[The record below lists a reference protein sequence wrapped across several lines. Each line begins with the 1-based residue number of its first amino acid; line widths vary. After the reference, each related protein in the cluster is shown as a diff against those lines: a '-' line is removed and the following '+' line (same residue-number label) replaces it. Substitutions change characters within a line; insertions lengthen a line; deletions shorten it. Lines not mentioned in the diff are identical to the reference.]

1 MKEVCYV
8 PLSKHFQI
16 WEFVVKLT
24 IPTLTV
30 DQTDTASHTWT
41 IMEQLKLSV
50 NASLATMA
58 STVTVSKI

>member
-1 MKEVCYV
+1 MKEVCHV

-24 IPTLTV
+24 MSRLTV
-30 DQTDTASHTWT
+30 DQTDNASHSWT
-41 IMEQLKLSV
+41 IMEQSKLSV

-58 STVTVSKI
+58 SIVTVSGI